1 MHPGLF
7 GLRDISPP
15 TIYLA
20 AMDKTARTVPQ
31 SIDATLS
38 LLGEADY
45 LADRSLAT
53 VLFLALRMRRPI
65 FFEGEAGVGKTE
77 IAKVL
82 AATLG
87 RRLIRLQCY
96 EGLDVSAAVYEWNYA
111 EQMIAIRLAEAEGNV
126 DRDRLSHDVFSERF
140 LIKRPL
146 LQALEPDTAGA
157 PVLLIDELDRTDEA
171 FEAFLLEVLADF
183 QVTIPELGTVK
194 AAHPPIVVITSNR
207 TREIHDALKR
217 RCLYHWVGYPTAE
230 RELSIVR
237 TKVPGIGKKLSQEIV
252 HFVQALRKQDLFKAP
267 GVAETLDWAS
277 ALTELDAVAL
287 DPAMVSDT
295 LGVLLK
301 YQDDIARLEG
311 SGAKEL
317 IDQVRAELRAAE

>member
-1 MHPGLF
+1 
-7 GLRDISPP
+7 
-15 TIYLA
+15 
-20 AMDKTARTVPQ
+20 MDKTARTIPQ

-53 VLFLALRMRRPI
+53 VLFLALRMGRPI

-183 QVTIPELGTVK
+183 QVTIPEMGTVK
-194 AAHPPIVVITSNR
+194 AVHPPIVVITSNR

-217 RCLYHWVGYPTAE
+217 RCLYHWIGYPTAE